1 MIARR
6 VIFLI
11 WLGCSILALAA
22 DRKGWQ
28 TFTATAYSV
37 EGETASGKQTRA
49 GRTVAAD
56 PDILPVGTRI
66 QIAGAGSYSGVYV
79 VHDTGRKIHGHEVD
93 IFIDNPAEAKRFG
106 KKKVRV
112 RILKQPSK

>member
-1 MIARR
+1 MNQ
-6 VIFLI
+6 
-11 WLGCSILALAA
+11 GCTVLLYCLCVPALALAA
-22 DRKGWQ
+22 GKQGWQ
-28 TFTATAYSV
+28 AFTATAYSV
-37 EGETASGKQTRA
+37 EGETKSGKQTRE

-56 PDILPVGTRI
+56 PDILPMGTHI
-66 QIAGAGSYSGVYV
+66 QIQGAGAYSGNYV
-79 VHDTGRKIHGHEVD
+79 VHDTGPKVQGREVD